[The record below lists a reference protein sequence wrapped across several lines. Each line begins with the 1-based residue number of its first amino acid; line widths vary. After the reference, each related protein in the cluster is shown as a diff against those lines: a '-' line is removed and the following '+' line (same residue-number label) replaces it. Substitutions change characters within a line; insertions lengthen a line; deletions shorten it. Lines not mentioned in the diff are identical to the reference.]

1 MSVNEPNGSTP
12 TPDEDTPRRPT
23 GMGEPGELPSDPEL
37 PSDRVAG
44 ARAREAMGEKLED
57 TAGRVRELGDRA
69 AARNRLLAPTRP
81 LAYDAARSIDN
92 AAEYLRTREL
102 DAMRTDLETQVRRH
116 PLAAVTM
123 AFLAGYTLRR
133 IFW

>member
-1 MSVNEPNGSTP
+1 MSDLEGNAGNPGHDPGTGGGA
-12 TPDEDTPRRPT
+12 DTDGPPRPV
-23 GMGEPGELPSDPEL
+23 E
-37 PSDRVAG
+37 
-44 ARAREAMGEKLED
+44 RARRAAGDRLEE

-81 LAYDAARSIDN
+81 LAYDAARGIDS
-92 AAEYLRTREL
+92 AAEYLRTHEL
-102 DAMRTDLETQVRRH
+102 DAMRTDFEAQVRRH
-116 PLAAVTM
+116 PLVAVGV

>member
-12 TPDEDTPRRPT
+12 TPDEPTPERPT
-23 GMGEPGELPSDPEL
+23 GMGEPGELPSD
-37 PSDRVAG
+37 RVAG
-44 ARAREAMGEKLED
+44 ERAREAMGEKLEE

-92 AAEYLRTREL
+92 AADYLRTREL
-102 DAMRTDLETQVRRH
+102 EAMRTDLETQVRRH
-116 PLAAVTM
+116 PLATVAV
-123 AFLAGYTLRR
+123 AFLAGYAVRR
-133 IFW
+133 LFS

>member
-1 MSVNEPNGSTP
+1 MSAKEPNGSTP
-12 TPDEDTPRRPT
+12 TPDDHTPRRPT
-23 GMGEPGELPSDPEL
+23 GMGEPGELPSDH
-37 PSDRVAG
+37 VAG
-44 ARAREAMGEKLED
+44 ARAREAMGERLEE

-92 AAEYLRTREL
+92 AADYLRTREL
-102 DAMRTDLETQVRRH
+102 DAMRNDLETQVRRH
-116 PLAAVTM
+116 PLAAVTV